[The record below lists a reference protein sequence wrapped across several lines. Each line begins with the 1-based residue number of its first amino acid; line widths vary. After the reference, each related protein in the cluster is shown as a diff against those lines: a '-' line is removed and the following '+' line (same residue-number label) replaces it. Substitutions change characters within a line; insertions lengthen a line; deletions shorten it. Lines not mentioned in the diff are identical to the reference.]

1 MLDLDLNINST
12 VDCLFMLDLDL
23 DRNSTVDCLFMLDLD
38 LDRNSTVDCLFMLDL
53 DLDRNSTVDCL
64 FMLDVDLAKKSTLF
78 SPSLKSITP
87 GPFTVSLL
95 YYTCSTL
102 PKSREE
108 ELKKDSSSKFPVLI
122 HFHFLKALFT

>member
-53 DLDRNSTVDCL
+53 DL
-64 FMLDVDLAKKSTLF
+64 AKKSTLF
-78 SPSLKSITP
+78 SSITP
-87 GPFTVSLL
+87 
-95 YYTCSTL
+95 
-102 PKSREE
+102 K
-108 ELKKDSSSKFPVLI
+108 I
-122 HFHFLKALFT
+122 HFTPVAVVLYLFHIAKVTRRGIKKRFKQ